1 MAHSE
6 MKNAPPLHGWAIA
19 VAAGAVASAISFL
32 VVGIEGN
39 GSVAI
44 GAVIALVVGVIFTIA
59 ESPAKPTPKAGS
71 VRQVTAAAKTPT
83 TNREKVS
90 QGSEPVVAPAMDKA
104 VSGGPSATTAA
115 EPVSGDAMEPG
126 VQGVPADTPVA
137 GSKPTMLTA
146 AIGAPD
152 DLKQISGVGPVL
164 ESKLNDL
171 GVYHFWQI
179 ARWSAAE
186 VAWVDDAISF
196 KGRITRDDWITQAS
210 KLAATSPAKPPA

>member
-59 ESPAKPTPKAGS
+59 ESPAKPAAP
-71 VRQVTAAAKTPT
+71 RVTAPAPAPMAAPA
-83 TNREKVS
+83 
-90 QGSEPVVAPAMDKA
+90 PAAPAAVAPA
-104 VSGGPSATTAA
+104 AA
-115 EPVSGDAMEPG
+115 
-126 VQGVPADTPVA
+126 PAEDST
-137 GSKPTMLTA
+137 KPEMLTGPVGTA
-146 AIGAPD
+146 D

-164 ESKLNDL
+164 ESKLNEL

-210 KLAATSPAKPPA
+210 KLAATSPAKPTA

>member
-44 GAVIALVVGVIFTIA
+44 GAVIALIVGVIFTIA
-59 ESPAKPTPKAGS
+59 ESLAKPVSPKVAAPAPAPMAAPAPAAS
-71 VRQVTAAAKTPT
+71 AAAPAA
-83 TNREKVS
+83 
-90 QGSEPVVAPAMDKA
+90 VAP
-104 VSGGPSATTAA
+104 VAA
-115 EPVSGDAMEPG
+115 EASAAT
-126 VQGVPADTPVA
+126 PAEDGTKPEMLA
-137 GSKPTMLTA
+137 GPDGTA
-146 AIGAPD
+146 D

-164 ESKLNDL
+164 ESKLNEL

-196 KGRITRDDWITQAS
+196 KGRITRDDWVTQAV
-210 KLAATSPAKPPA
+210 KLAAASPVKPPA

>member
-6 MKNAPPLHGWAIA
+6 MKNAPPLWGWSIA
-19 VAAGAVASAISFL
+19 VAAGAVATAVSFL
-32 VVGIEGN
+32 LVGIEGN

-44 GAVIALVVGVIFTIA
+44 GAVIALIVGVIFTIA
-59 ESPAKPTPKAGS
+59 ESPAKPPLKAETP
-71 VRQVTAAAKTPT
+71 RQVTAAAKTPSS
-83 TNREKVS
+83 NQEKVM

-104 VSGGPSATTAA
+104 VSGDVSTVQAVEADRGPAT
-115 EPVSGDAMEPG
+115 EPA
-126 VQGVPADTPVA
+126 VA
-137 GSKPTMLTA
+137 GSKPAMLTA
-146 AIGAPD
+146 AVGAPD

-164 ESKLNDL
+164 EGKLNEL

-179 ARWSAAE
+179 ARWSPAE

>member
-6 MKNAPPLHGWAIA
+6 MKNAPPLYGWVIA
-19 VAAGAVASAISFL
+19 VAAGVVATGVSFL

-59 ESPAKPTPKAGS
+59 ETPPATAGKAAVPAQKPAQKPAPKPAAAPAA
-71 VRQVTAAAKTPT
+71 VVETDAVAREDAPVTA
-83 TNREKVS
+83 
-90 QGSEPVVAPAMDKA
+90 GA
-104 VSGGPSATTAA
+104 VEGARP
-115 EPVSGDAMEPG
+115 D
-126 VQGVPADTPVA
+126 
-137 GSKPTMLTA
+137 MLTGPVGTA
-146 AIGAPD
+146 D

-164 ESKLNDL
+164 EGKLNEL

-179 ARWSAAE
+179 ARWSPAE

-210 KLAATSPAKPPA
+210 KLAQTSAAKPPA

>member
-1 MAHSE
+1 MAQSE
-6 MKNAPPLHGWAIA
+6 MKNAPPLYGWAIA
-19 VAAGAVASAISFL
+19 VAAGAVATGVSFL

-59 ESPAKPTPKAGS
+59 ETPPKAAAPALKPALKPAPKS
-71 VRQVTAAAKTPT
+71 TAAPA
-83 TNREKVS
+83 S
-90 QGSEPVVAPAMDKA
+90 APAPVA
-104 VSGGPSATTAA
+104 ETAA
-115 EPVSGDAMEPG
+115 DARADA
-126 VQGVPADTPVA
+126 PAA
-137 GSKPTMLTA
+137 EGSKPDMLTGPVGTA
-146 AIGAPD
+146 D

-164 ESKLNDL
+164 ESKLNEL

-179 ARWSAAE
+179 ARWTPAE

-210 KLAATSPAKPPA
+210 KLAETSASKPPA

>member
-1 MAHSE
+1 MAQSE
-6 MKNAPPLHGWAIA
+6 MKNAPPLYGWAIA
-19 VAAGAVASAISFL
+19 VAAGAVAMGVSFL

-59 ESPAKPTPKAGS
+59 ETPPKAAPKAAAPAPKPAPNPAAAPAPAVDAGGDAPAAEGAAEGAKP
-71 VRQVTAAAKTPT
+71 
-83 TNREKVS
+83 
-90 QGSEPVVAPAMDKA
+90 D
-104 VSGGPSATTAA
+104 
-115 EPVSGDAMEPG
+115 
-126 VQGVPADTPVA
+126 
-137 GSKPTMLTA
+137 MLTGPVGTA
-146 AIGAPD
+146 D

-164 ESKLNDL
+164 ENKLNEL

-179 ARWSAAE
+179 ARWTPAE

-210 KLAATSPAKPPA
+210 KLAESSASKPPA